1 VQRIH
6 GLTIQANVALPGIA
20 SADSPQPD
28 VVLEL
33 VDRLPTHVAARTRY
47 RAGSAD
53 DATSRVEI
61 ADDDACGCT
70 AFRYG
75 DGTAIDVDLRQHP
88 ARIRAV
94 IAPGQTL
101 EDLTAYLY
109 GPVLGFVLRSRGR
122 LAMHA
127 SCVRI
132 GDGAVLLAGPPG
144 AGKST
149 TAAALALRGLSVVS
163 DDLTALALEN
173 CHSERAQRV
182 TRHSERAQRVEESAP
197 ASCETEGAVCAW
209 PAFDHLRLWPDG
221 ERIVLGH
228 SDRLERITPSW
239 DKRRFPLEST
249 AFADEPVPVRA
260 ILVLQPR
267 RDGQRVQIQRL
278 APSRAVVTLA
288 TLTYANYLLDGA
300 MRAQELV
307 QLGAL
312 VRAVPVSALTP
323 PAGREHLDALCD
335 AIVRAA
341 EPRTAVHA

>member
-6 GLTIQANVALPGIA
+6 GLAIRADVALPGIA
-20 SADSPQPD
+20 SDDAPTPD

-33 VDRLPTHVAARTRY
+33 VDRLPATGRTRARY

-53 DATSRVEI
+53 DAASRVEI
-61 ADDDACGCT
+61 VDDDARGCT

-75 DGTAIDVDLRQHP
+75 DGTAIDVEVREHP
-88 ARIRAV
+88 AHIRAA

-101 EDLTAYLY
+101 EDLAAYLY
-109 GPVLGFVLRSRGR
+109 GPVLGYVLRARGR

-127 SCVRI
+127 SCVRV
-132 GDGAVLLAGPPG
+132 GDGAVLIAGAPG

-149 TAAALALRGLSVVS
+149 TAAALAMRGMTVVS
-163 DDLTALALEN
+163 DDLTALDFAYDD
-173 CHSERAQRV
+173 
-182 TRHSERAQRVEESAP
+182 
-197 ASCETEGAVCAW
+197 ETPRAW

-221 ERIVLGH
+221 ERVVLG
-228 SDRLERITPSW
+228 DGARLERITPSW
-239 DKRRFPLEST
+239 EKRRFPLDGA
-249 AFADEPVPVRA
+249 AFAGDPLPVRA
-260 ILVLQPR
+260 ILVLEPR
-267 RDGQRVQIQRL
+267 RERRRALIRPL
-278 APSRAVVTLA
+278 APSRAVVTLT

-312 VRAVPVSALTP
+312 VRAVPVSALAP
-323 PAGREHLDALCD
+323 PSGRANLDALCD

-341 EPRTAVHA
+341 GSRTAVLA